1 MSNSSPGHRPP
12 RTEHLRPRRARAA
25 PAANPT
31 QPSATAARRPAEPVA
46 VYERHNGRAAN
57 TTCRRCLCKAL
68 LATAGL
74 AQQRPGGYAEPAI
87 VTTGTGHTTVRDLI
101 ALLPAGQRT
110 YTAHDVVTYLL
121 GRPRQT
127 VR

>member
-1 MSNSSPGHRPP
+1 MSRSSPGHRTS
-12 RTEHLRPRRARAA
+12 RTEHLRPRRAARRLRK
-25 PAANPT
+25 PD
-31 QPSATAARRPAEPVA
+31 ATIGYRRPAEPVA
-46 VYERHNGRAAN
+46 GYERPSGRAAN
-57 TTCRRCLCKAL
+57 TTGRRCLCNAL

-87 VTTGTGHTTVRDLI
+87 VTTGTDYTAVRDLI
-101 ALLPAGQRT
+101 AHLPSGQRT
-110 YTAHDVVTYLL
+110 YTAHDVVTYLP